1 MQSLLYDPSL
11 SNVDLNM
18 SLLPAANQANQ
29 PHQHGP
35 AANNQDDDPTSNYGF
50 YDSQLDDDPT
60 DYGNY
65 DSHDDDEPFP
75 ELDFSEQNSS
85 QQIVSQPQ
93 PSNLT
98 TAVAMSNNPVNSS
111 TPIDRH
117 VVPQEE
123 YALPSYDEAMGTS
136 LSTPP
141 MSEDSQYPYNSK
153 LTHRHKNST

>member
-18 SLLPAANQANQ
+18 SLLPQQGTATNDQ
-29 PHQHGP
+29 
-35 AANNQDDDPTSNYGF
+35 DDPTSNYGF

-60 DYGNY
+60 DYGHY

-75 ELDFSEQNSS
+75 ELDFSRQNSS
-85 QQIVSQPQ
+85 QQIITQQ

-98 TAVAMSNNPVNSS
+98 TGVAMSNNPVHSS
-111 TPIDRH
+111 TPVDYH
-117 VVPQEE
+117 VVPQDE
-123 YALPSYDEAMGTS
+123 YPLPSYDEAMGTS

-141 MSEDSQYPYNSK
+141 MSEDSQYPYNK
-153 LTHRHKNST
+153 LTHRHKNSS